1 MASNIDDQ
9 PCLVFEFLE
18 RDLQKLINYRPLPT
32 AKIQKYMFQLCKGLE
47 CIQGLGMLGLDEFL
61 GTPGYKAPE
70 ILLGMIDYYVGVDI
84 WSLGCIFGMFLT
96 WFQDVNIC
104 FLICSVSNMYCKI
117 VQLKCQR
124 EYCCLL
130 VLVVMRMLTYKPAR
144 RISAHAALEHPYF
157 AKLRCVV
164 VF

>member
-1 MASNIDDQ
+1 MLFVSMASNIDDQ
-9 PCLVFEFLE
+9 PCLVFEFRE

-47 CIQGLGMLGLDEFL
+47 YIHGLSVIHRDLKPQNVLYDEKNDMIKITDFSLGISFTLLDKCYTEKMLGLDEFL

-70 ILLGMIDYYVGVDI
+70 ILLGMIDYYVGVVI

-104 FLICSVSNMYCKI
+104 FLICSVSNMY
-117 VQLKCQR
+117 
-124 EYCCLL
+124 
-130 VLVVMRMLTYKPAR
+130 
-144 RISAHAALEHPYF
+144 
-157 AKLRCVV
+157 
-164 VF
+164 